1 MRRPLRRPLQGPQQG
16 PQQEHQEPPPP
27 RDNRGPQL
35 EAGGSAVRHSAS
47 LQGNQRKAMLLR
59 LSGMKI
65 LGSG

>member
-1 MRRPLRRPLQGPQQG
+1 MRRPLRRPLGPQQD
-16 PQQEHQEPPPP
+16 PQQDPQEELERPKS
-27 RDNRGPQL
+27 NMGPQL